1 MSLKLFFEAIF
12 KFLLGVILVAIFIFV
27 PAGSLNYWNRWLY
40 MFVQFVPMFVA
51 GIVMMS
57 KSPDLLR
64 SRLKA
69 KESQKEQDKVVK
81 LSAVMFLVGFI
92 VAGLNFR
99 FKWSVLPNWVV
110 YFGTAT
116 FLISYVLYAE
126 VLRENQ
132 YLSRLIE
139 VQENQTIV
147 DTGLYRIVRH
157 PMYAATLILFLSI
170 PLILG
175 SIISFVI
182 FLVYPLIIARRIKFE
197 EEFLEKEL
205 HGYVEYKEKVKYR
218 LLPFIW

>member
-27 PAGSLNYWNRWLY
+27 PAGSLNYWNRWIY

-51 GIVMMS
+51 GIVMMC

-69 KESQKEQDKVVK
+69 KESQKEQDEVVK

-92 VAGLNFR
+92 VAGLNFS
-99 FKWSVLPNWVV
+99 FKWSILPNWVV

-116 FLISYVLYAE
+116 FLISYVLYVE

-132 YLSRLIE
+132 YLSRVIE
-139 VQENQTIV
+139 VQENQTVV

-197 EEFLEKEL
+197 EEFLKKNCMDML
-205 HGYVEYKEKVKYR
+205 SIRRK
-218 LLPFIW
+218 